1 MALVA
6 LPELKLVPILSGS
19 FLHPHSTALVRECGA
34 PQVDAVEDEEEIRDF
49 F

>member
-6 LPELKLVPILSGS
+6 LPGLKLVPILSGS
-19 FLHPHSTALVRECGA
+19 FLYPHSAASVRECGA
-34 PQVDAVEDEEEIRDF
+34 PQVDAVEDEEEIKDF